1 MNIIYDIDKNNL
13 RLINFNSKKFYQLNE
28 LKFYIPKKTRITPFL
43 LIKNSKREK
52 EILKLTQCGSD
63 KNYNIFNVSTEQT
76 ISIDTGDCSI
86 ALINIEDNF
95 TFSAFQKISLDFDD
109 YKIGNQLYLIE
120 ELSKNIILTYKQIE
134 ELTKMNIEIYQN
146 IKGGDF

>member
-13 RLINFNSKKFYQLNE
+13 RLIGFDPREVYQLNE
-28 LKFYIPKKTRITPFL
+28 LKFYIPKKTNITPFL
-43 LIKNSKREK
+43 LIKNLKEEK
-52 EILKLTQCGSD
+52 EILKLTQRGSE
-63 KNYNIFNVSTEQT
+63 KNYNIFYVPIEQT
-76 ISIDTGDCSI
+76 ISINKGNCSI
-86 ALINIEDNF
+86 ALIDVESDFILS
-95 TFSAFQKISLDFDD
+95 TFQTISLNFDD